1 MTSKHAHKWHAN
13 IWITEDFLVSSS
25 VSLVWLWGVK
35 EICRPFTTVSK
46 GGRAAYIHKISG
58 TRAEENALDQ
68 KNSLLLFVLGQRRR
82 TIHNVNSWVYKFHQQ
97 LRIPL
102 HFPPPRAR
110 SWKMS
115 HTKNSFL
122 DISIKEKQNLTTS
135 LYPWEIPVLQLL
147 LSTKIQGFISYSK
160 LTVTKTGDTYQFFL
174 VDTLSASK
182 SGQAWCLH

>member
-1 MTSKHAHKWHAN
+1 MQIFGLQRIFWSVPQFPLSDCEGWRKSVDPLQLYLREEELP
-13 IWITEDFLVSSS
+13 ISIRLV
-25 VSLVWLWGVK
+25 
-35 EICRPFTTVSK
+35 
-46 GGRAAYIHKISG
+46 AQ
-58 TRAEENALDQ
+58 DQ
-68 KNSLLLFVLGQRRR
+68 KRMLSTKKNSLLLFVLGQRRR

-102 HFPPPRAR
+102 HFPPPQAR

-122 DISIKEKQNLTTS
+122 DISIKEKQDLTTS

-174 VDTLSASK
+174 VDTLPASK